1 MYWFVVDE
9 RLIRRGELLLGLD
22 FLEGYDAELTGLNV
36 GKVGRPF
43 KITVRYVEFL
53 TVVRYLFSMPYRQLE
68 GFTRALNRLIPK
80 LPSVDYSWVRR
91 RILRLNPSLCDSLR
105 GSRGSIKLCGLI
117 MYPSLI
123 LH

>member
-1 MYWFVVDE
+1 MYWSVVDE

-53 TVVRYLFSMPYRQLE
+53 MVVRYLFSMPYRQLE
-68 GFTRALNRLIPK
+68 GFTKALSRLIHK

-91 RILRLNPSLCDSLR
+91 RILRLNPSLRGSLR
-105 GSRGSIKLCGLI
+105 GSSSPISR
-117 MYPSLI
+117 
-123 LH
+123 